1 MKWNVSVQW
10 EMYLCWCVVTRPY
23 EQMRIVCKHIC
34 TRQNAVRY
42 QSLPL
47 SATQCYS
54 VSDVETLLEKHCD
67 VDGKLNSLFID
78 FSGEYIPII
87 HRDELHLVSALAC
100 AYHNS
105 TIRANIQVSSR

>member
-1 MKWNVSVQW
+1 
-10 EMYLCWCVVTRPY
+10 
-23 EQMRIVCKHIC
+23 MRIVCKHSP
-34 TRQNAVRY
+34 TRQNVARY

-54 VSDVETLLEKHCD
+54 VSDVEALLAKHCD
-67 VDGKLNSLFID
+67 VDGNSNSLFID

-87 HRDELHLVSALAC
+87 HRDELHIVSALAC

-105 TIRANIQVSSR
+105 NVRANIQVSSR